1 VTGFTYFSTVT
12 EAHNRKGEMNMNI
25 TGILLLG
32 IVVFLADALMSRK
45 RTANG
50 G

>member
-1 VTGFTYFSTVT
+1 
-12 EAHNRKGEMNMNI
+12 MNI

-32 IVVFLADALMSRK
+32 IVVFLVDAVLSRK
-45 RTANG
+45 RTASG